1 MCIYNIKLN
10 KRIQQDNGEM
20 ILANLIIRFKKT
32 IVTIFTALTILSLVG
47 VLFVDVNYNM
57 QEYLP
62 EEAESTQALEVMESE
77 FSGGIPNARVMV
89 EDVSIQEAM
98 EYKTGLEEINGVTEV
113 LWLDDIMDIRTPI
126 EVADASMVETY
137 YKDEKALFS
146 VTVANEKEVEATN
159 AIYDLIGED
168 NAISGEAVNTAV
180 EQEMTG
186 KESMYAAAL
195 LVPIIIIILILS
207 TNSWME
213 PVFFL
218 TAIGVS
224 VLINLGTNFFVGEIS
239 FVTQSVAPILQLAVS
254 LDYAIFLLHSFQDYR
269 NKHYQPADAMKSAMK
284 ESWPVISTSAFT
296 TIFGFMALLFMRFEI
311 GSDLGLNLVKGIVL
325 SFLSVIVILPAF
337 TLVFYRWID
346 RTKHRV
352 FVPTRFTGAGEKLLK
367 LRLPVFILILLFIV
381 PSFLAQSSTE
391 FTYGM
396 GEQPE
401 DTRLGADMRQIEE
414 NFGESTSIVLLVP
427 NNEVGKEQ
435 EMVQVLENANHV
447 SSVISYTTMV
457 GSVIPQDFLEEEAT
471 KQFLS
476 ENYSRVIINTEA
488 GTEGEL
494 PFAIVEDVRDIASSY
509 YGEDALT
516 LGESASLYD
525 MKHIVSKDNQ
535 LVNLLTILGVGIVVL
550 FNFRSISLPVILLLV
565 IQAAVWINLA
575 IPYFTGTPLV
585 FIGYLIVSTVQLA
598 ATVDYAILLTETY
611 KNYRKYMPKWKAM
624 KMTLDDKI
632 FSIAVSAS
640 ILSTVGF
647 ILWLTSSNPIV
658 GSIGLLLGRGALL
671 AFILVVTLLPAL
683 LVYGDRLLQKTS
695 LRMKFY
701 EEEKNED
708 N

>member
-1 MCIYNIKLN
+1 
-10 KRIQQDNGEM
+10 M

>member
-1 MCIYNIKLN
+1 M
-10 KRIQQDNGEM
+10 
-20 ILANLIIRFKKT
+20 ANLIIRFKKT